1 VLAQRIATAVVML
14 LVLALALWS
23 SRPEPL
29 LLLLIALASC
39 ALWEWLRLIAP
50 RAKRSALI
58 GAMTL
63 FALLTWLALQWFDA
77 GFGAQA
83 GFTPWAQGIRTGITQ
98 WLIPL
103 AALLWLVG
111 ATAAVVRAGQLR
123 AVKVTSGLAGR
134 GEGQPTMR
142 QHRTTALIAACGAVI
157 AVWAALALLY
167 QTHGVRLLLSLM
179 MLVWSADVAAY
190 FVGRAWGRHKL
201 APQVSPGKTWEGAAG
216 GVLAAVLWALV
227 SVPWEGSFSA
237 LLAQRYS
244 LAGAALLTALLAA
257 LSIVGD
263 LYESLLKRRADV
275 KDSSGLLPGHGGVL
289 DRIDALLPVAP
300 AAYCLLHLWP

>member
-1 VLAQRIATAVVML
+1 MLAQRIATAVVML

-23 SRPEPL
+23 PRPEPL

-39 ALWEWLRLIAP
+39 ALWEWLRLLAP
-50 RAKRSALI
+50 RAKRGALA
-58 GAMTL
+58 GAMIL
-63 FALLTWLALQWFDA
+63 FVLLGWLALQWFDA
-77 GFGAQA
+77 SADVP
-83 GFTPWAQGIRTGITQ
+83 PWLRGIRAGITQ
-98 WLIPL
+98 ALIPL

-111 ATAAVVRAGQLR
+111 ASHAVARAGRARAHGSVIAAV
-123 AVKVTSGLAGR
+123 
-134 GEGQPTMR
+134 
-142 QHRTTALIAACGAVI
+142 GAVI
-157 AVWAALALLY
+157 AVWAALTLLY

-179 MLVWSADVAAY
+179 MLVWSADIAAY

-216 GVLAAVLWALV
+216 GVLAAVLWTWL
-227 SVPWEGSFSA
+227 STQWEGSFGTV
-237 LLAQRYS
+237 LTQRYS
-244 LAGAALLTALLAA
+244 LWMTMVLAALLAA

-263 LYESLLKRRADV
+263 LYESLLKRRAGV

-300 AAYCLLHLWP
+300 AAYCLLHFGS